1 MAQVVGFG
9 PATSGQQPE
18 DVNGNPI
25 PVGVWGDSDTGGG
38 VFGTSGALSSGTAI
52 PIDPPAGVEGHGAT
66 GPGVV
71 GRSLSDNGV
80 VGESQDAPG
89 VLARSTTSSG
99 LLGVTFSPTD
109 DSHGV
114 FGSSTT
120 GGNGVTGFVGEAT
133 GVIGSSVR
141 GTGVRGTTGSTGNA
155 GVLGQTFGGV
165 PALPAGP
172 GVSGSSET
180 GIGVFGGSQSND
192 GVVGVTFVEGNGV
205 LGIHDANDPDGVGV
219 LGIGGFTTGV
229 RGVTFRDG
237 AGPGVHGETH
247 GSGAGPGVLGTSD
260 LSAGVRGVG
269 VSSDGSVG
277 LTTGGGNGVT
287 GVHFATTPGA
297 GVSGISVLG
306 NGVDGLTF
314 ANMRQNPNVAAVRGQ
329 SANGFAGL
337 FVGRVRVTGQLS
349 KGGGGFTIDHPTDP
363 ENQYLSHSFVESPDM
378 LNVYSGNVTTSKDG
392 TARVRLP
399 SYFEPLN
406 TDFRYQL
413 TVIGDFARAVVAEEI
428 KDNAFTIRTDSGR
441 VKVSWQVTGVRQDA
455 WAQANRIEP
464 EQKKPKEERG
474 KYLHPELF
482 GKKAVGL
489 HPAPAARWGDVVPD
503 QLREWA
509 GGLQTEL
516 DRAGAGLTRKVDRA
530 RRLLRDSSESDRYR
544 FEERG
549 ETQVEAAR
557 RRLQDH
563 AAAGRATLDE
573 QWRAV
578 ERSLES
584 MRPQR

>member
-1 MAQVVGFG
+1 MAQVVGFD

-38 VFGTSGALSSGTAI
+38 VFGSSGVLPSGVSI

-133 GVIGSSVR
+133 GVIGNSVR

-489 HPAPAARWGDVVPD
+489 HPAPR
-503 QLREWA
+503 L
-509 GGLQTEL
+509 GGVTWSPMNC
-516 DRAGAGLTRKVDRA
+516 G
-530 RRLLRDSSESDRYR
+530 S
-544 FEERG
+544 
-549 ETQVEAAR
+549 
-557 RRLQDH
+557 
-563 AAAGRATLDE
+563 GRAAYRLNWTGQGRD
-573 QWRAV
+573 
-578 ERSLES
+578 
-584 MRPQR
+584 